1 VKSTASSQAK
11 AQRAFEELERAAVNV
26 EVHFGI
32 NVAHQLREPLRARHL
47 IVVAIACRMSSVGL
61 PTEAKVD
68 HALIRRWESVAH
80 AGTAAPDDV
89 DQVSMDM
96 ADAKRAVESA
106 LRPFVEAPTFGQF
119 LLVHDLWSAIRRA
132 WRLARPGYGK
142 IAIYAA
148 VKLAEPTTDD
158 AYLCPRSRCMTSR
171 AVLALV

>member
-1 VKSTASSQAK
+1 MKSTASSQAK

-158 AYLCPRSRCMTSR
+158 A
-171 AVLALV
+171 